1 MPTYEYACL
10 QCGAAIE
17 VQATLA
23 EKEKGLKVT
32 CPSCGSK
39 KVAQVF
45 RGFSVMGRARGG
57 GRPPMCSPMAGPGCC
72 R

>member
-1 MPTYEYACL
+1 MPTYEYVCTD
-10 QCGAAIE
+10 CGAGIE
-17 VQATLA
+17 VEATIA

-32 CPSCGSK
+32 CPDCGSK

-45 RGFSVMGRARGG
+45 GGFSVMGSPRGSR
-57 GRPPMCSPMAGPGCC
+57 RPPMCGPEAGPGCC